1 VNWLGDEPLEVFA
14 AEGGDILARIRSSG
28 PLQPAR
34 LIVDEDGAAVD
45 LARGEDGVSP
55 GQACVFYAA
64 GGGGERLLGGGWIKS
79 AIGSASLAEGGFA
92 ASAAQGGTE
101 KALAAVS
108 R

>member
-1 VNWLGDEPLEVFA
+1 
-14 AEGGDILARIRSSG
+14 
-28 PLQPAR
+28 
-34 LIVDEDGAAVD
+34 
-45 LARGEDGVSP
+45 
-55 GQACVFYAA
+55 VFYAA

-79 AIGSASLAEGGFA
+79 AFGSASLAEGGFA